1 MAATPAYHIAMYP
14 WFAFGHLTPFLHL
27 ANKLA
32 QAGHKISFLLPTR
45 TQSKLQQFNL
55 HPDIITFIP
64 ITFPHV
70 DGLPPGA
77 ETTSDVPFPSFTHI
91 MTAMDRTES
100 DIEVLLRNLKPNIVI
115 FDFTYWMPRLARRL
129 GIKSIYYRVVSSV
142 TIGYIISP
150 ARRLSG
156 NKLTKADLMQPPL
169 GFPDLPIKLK
179 AHEAEVYIA
188 RRVMKFGSDVMF
200 CDRIYMGMSQ
210 CDAIGFRTC
219 REIEGPYADY
229 VGNQFD
235 KPVLFSGPVIPEPNT
250 STLEEKLYK
259 WLVEFEAN
267 SVIYCAFGSECTL
280 EKDQF
285 EELLLGLE
293 LTGMPFLAALKP
305 PAGYESIEL
314 ALPQGFQERICGR
327 GMVHGGWVQQQ
338 LILEH
343 PSVGCFIT
351 HCGSGSL
358 SEASINKCQLVLLPH
373 VGDHIFQA
381 RLMSLHLKVGVE
393 VEKGEEDGLFTKETV
408 YKAVRTVM
416 EEESEFGRDVK
427 TNRAKLRE
435 FLSSKSLESSYIDS
449 FNEQLRV
456 LLG

>member
-1 MAATPAYHIAMYP
+1 MAAAPAYHIAMYP
-14 WFAFGHLTPFLHL
+14 WYAFGHLIPFLHL

-32 QAGHKISFLLPTR
+32 KAGHKISFLLPP
-45 TQSKLQQFNL
+45 KLYS
-55 HPDIITFIP
+55 ITLIP
-64 ITFPHV
+64 ITVPHV
-70 DGLPPGA
+70 DGLPPAA
-77 ETTSDVPFPSFTHI
+77 ETTSDVPFTSFTHI
-91 MTAMDRTES
+91 MTAMDRTGS
-100 DIEVLLRNLKPNIVI
+100 DIEVLLRTLKPS
-115 FDFTYWMPRLARRL
+115 
-129 GIKSIYYRVVSSV
+129 IKSIYYCVVSSV
-142 TIGYIISP
+142 TIGYIMSP

-156 NKLTKADLMQPPL
+156 NKLTKASLMQPPL

-188 RRVMKFGSDVMF
+188 RRIM
-200 CDRIYMGMSQ
+200 R
-210 CDAIGFRTC
+210 
-219 REIEGPYADY
+219 PYADY

-235 KPVLFSGPVIPEPNT
+235 KPVLFSGPVIPEPYT
-250 STLEEKLYK
+250 SALEEKWYK
-259 WLVEFEAN
+259 WLGEFKAS

-293 LTGMPFLAALKP
+293 LTGMPFMAALKP
-305 PAGYESIEL
+305 PAGYESIEP

-327 GMVHGGWVQQQ
+327 GIVHGGWVQQQ

-351 HCGSGSL
+351 HCGSSSL
-358 SEASINKCQLVLLPH
+358 SEALINKCQMVLLPH
-373 VGDHIFQA
+373 VGDHVFQA
-381 RLMSLHLKVGVE
+381 RMMSLYLKVGVE

-408 YKAVRTVM
+408 YKAVRTLM
-416 EEESEFGRDVK
+416 EEESVFSREVK

-435 FLSSKSLESSYIDS
+435 FLSSKTLESSYIES
-449 FNEQLRV
+449 FNEQLQA

>member
-1 MAATPAYHIAMYP
+1 M
-14 WFAFGHLTPFLHL
+14 
-27 ANKLA
+27 
-32 QAGHKISFLLPTR
+32 
-45 TQSKLQQFNL
+45 
-55 HPDIITFIP
+55 
-64 ITFPHV
+64 
-70 DGLPPGA
+70 
-77 ETTSDVPFPSFTHI
+77 
-91 MTAMDRTES
+91 
-100 DIEVLLRNLKPNIVI
+100 
-115 FDFTYWMPRLARRL
+115 
-129 GIKSIYYRVVSSV
+129 
-142 TIGYIISP
+142 SP

-259 WLVEFEAN
+259 WLVEFKAN

-358 SEASINKCQLVLLPH
+358 SEALINKCQLVLLPH

-416 EEESEFGRDVK
+416 EEEREFGRDVK

-435 FLSSKSLESSYIDS
+435 FLSRKSLESSYIDS